1 MDPDELPREW
11 DVVVVGAGI
20 AGAMGALH
28 LARIGLR
35 VLLVEKS
42 AWPRAKACGG
52 CLNAAALRALA
63 SSGIELREGSTY
75 HGMRLYCLGHMA
87 SLPLP
92 PGIAISRTRLD
103 AMLVQQAIDAGVR
116 FVPVTRATLERPTRH
131 GRRLV
136 LRNPSASCVIEARV
150 VLDCGGLATRLVPDP
165 EWRIAPRAR
174 IGVAATLPEAPAAYA
189 SGIIHMACAAQGY
202 VGLVRAENGMTNIAA
217 ALDPVRCHEAGGP
230 AAAVTEILRAEG
242 LPALQNLHRQ
252 DWRGTPRLTRM
263 RRQPGAQRRVLIL
276 GDAAGYVEP
285 FTGEGMAWAIA
296 DAAAVLPFAREAVAC
311 WTDDLTARWS
321 ARHRRM
327 LRARQRVCRGIS
339 GLLRRPSLLAAALP
353 LLERAPA
360 MAMPLTAW
368 LNRDLEGSGMVTA

>member
-116 FVPVTRATLERPTRH
+116 FVPVTRAILERPTRH

-165 EWRIAPRAR
+165 DWRIAPRAR
-174 IGVAATLPEAPAAYA
+174 IGVAAILARSSCGVCLGHHPHGLCSARLCRAGSCRERNDQYCCGAG
-189 SGIIHMACAAQGY
+189 SGAVPRSWWTGSGRHGDSPCG
-202 VGLVRAENGMTNIAA
+202 R
-217 ALDPVRCHEAGGP
+217 PSGP
-230 AAAVTEILRAEG
+230 AKSS
-242 LPALQNLHRQ
+242 P
-252 DWRGTPRLTRM
+252 
-263 RRQPGAQRRVLIL
+263 
-276 GDAAGYVEP
+276 
-285 FTGEGMAWAIA
+285 
-296 DAAAVLPFAREAVAC
+296 
-311 WTDDLTARWS
+311 
-321 ARHRRM
+321 
-327 LRARQRVCRGIS
+327 S
-339 GLLRRPSLLAAALP
+339 GLAWYPPAHP
-353 LLERAPA
+353 HAP
-360 MAMPLTAW
+360 PTRCPTTRTDPGRCGGLCRTFH
-368 LNRDLEGSGMVTA
+368 G